1 MKHAADASGKPNLNV
16 LFIWNMPL
24 RALAK
29 MTNGMVSVAMVDAIV
44 REIKWWGLA
53 GIVPALLVKLATGEG
68 FILVWFLWFVVPI
81 LVAFV
86 ANLIGNARTNGALAS
101 ADK

>member
-1 MKHAADASGKPNLNV
+1 
-16 LFIWNMPL
+16 MPL

-29 MTNGMVSVAMVDAIV
+29 MTNGMVSIGMVDAIV

-68 FILVWFLWFVVPI
+68 FILVWFLWFLVPI
-81 LVAFV
+81 LLAFV
-86 ANLIGNARTNGALAS
+86 ANLVGNARTTSALNTAG
-101 ADK
+101 K

>member
-1 MKHAADASGKPNLNV
+1 MKHAADASGKPTLNV

-44 REIKWWGLA
+44 RESKWWGLA